1 METNR
6 RGLKMKEIDKKYIC
20 YYCLGCNA
28 EELDNFTPRQRC
40 KGFVPGRKDWQVKWR
55 EELKKSEQIQ

>member
-28 EELDNFTPRQRC
+28 EEQENFTPRQRC
-40 KGFVPGRKDWQVKWR
+40 KNFMPGIKDWQVKWR
-55 EELKKSEQIQ
+55 EELKKSE